1 MSFLKEVLVLL
12 GVEGIRKWLTVV
24 LLGNI
29 SEDRPRE
36 IAVLAVIRGRFC
48 ELLGER
54 IGLKDELSELFIV
67 GLFSLI
73 EAMVRRPKEE
83 LMKENYLAK
92 EIKDALLGKEN
103 ILSDILNL
111 VIAWE
116 EVEEEKIQ
124 HFLEKLKLSKEE
136 VNAMY
141 WETLRWASKIF
152 VAEK

>member
-1 MSFLKEVLVLL
+1 MFFLKEALVLL

-36 IAVLAVIRGRFC
+36 IAALAVIRGRFC

-83 LMKENYLAK
+83 LMKEIYLAK